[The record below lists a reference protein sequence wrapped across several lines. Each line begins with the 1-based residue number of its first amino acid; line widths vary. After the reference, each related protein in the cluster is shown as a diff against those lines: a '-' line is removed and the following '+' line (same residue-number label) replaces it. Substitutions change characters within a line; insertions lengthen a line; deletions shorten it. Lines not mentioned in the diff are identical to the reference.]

1 MTHTVENLDA
11 HALARLLDRHAI
23 EDCLMRYAR
32 GVDRMDQDLIRSAF
46 WPDATNSHG
55 PASGDVEEFIAR
67 WHPGQAARDRS
78 FHQVS
83 NQLLEF
89 SDDGLSA
96 HSEAYF
102 TAAVRLTDA
111 DQIELVGGRYCDL
124 YTQREGEWR
133 IQTRLVVL
141 DWQGMADSS
150 GMNQRLTTRH
160 GGARDRTDPS
170 YERPIRQRPAI
181 EVPW

>member
-1 MTHTVENLDA
+1 MTHSVENLDVA
-11 HALARLLDRHAI
+11 ALTRLLDRHAI
-23 EDCLMRYAR
+23 EDCLLRYAR

-46 WPDATNSHG
+46 WEDATDSHG
-55 PASGDVEEFIAR
+55 PASGDVEEFIAQ

-83 NQLLEF
+83 NHQLEF
-89 SDDGLSA
+89 EADGLSA

-102 TAAVRLTDA
+102 MAAVRQVDA
-111 DQIELVGGRYCDL
+111 DEIELVGGRYCDL
-124 YTQREGEWR
+124 YTKRGTEWR

-150 GMNQRLTTRH
+150 GMNQRLKTRH
-160 GGARDRTDPS
+160 GGSRDRTDPS
-170 YERPIRQRPAI
+170 YERPIRQRAAI
-181 EVPW
+181 EVSW